1 MSHAI
6 GLWCGQ
12 CGATIPE
19 AAFRLRCPACNG
31 LLEVRFDL
39 DRMKQALASGE
50 PGLLSGS
57 LLRQWLDILPIDD
70 PSLIDRVTLG
80 ESVTPLVRSSVLGR
94 NLGIENLWLK
104 LEFMGPT
111 LSLKDR
117 GTSLCVLKA
126 LELGYD
132 TVCIPSSGNNA
143 GSVAAYAARAGLRA
157 VVIVQRDLSP
167 IKVFKTVAHG
177 ARVVRVDGD
186 MATASRVCSALLER
200 HRWFHCGGANP
211 YRPAAKRTVAYEIV
225 RQLGGTVPDAVA
237 FPVGGATGI
246 AAAYTGFVE
255 MRDMGLIPSLP
266 RLIGVQLD
274 ACDPLTRA
282 FDAGS
287 EEIRPAPARPSV
299 SDAILNNNPTQGPQA
314 LRAARSTGGL
324 FVSVSD
330 AECVQAIRSLA
341 GREGL
346 FVEPAGGVSVAG
358 ISRIA
363 REKRL
368 QGLRTVVCMLT
379 GHGLNL
385 PGGVVDVDAMPE
397 IVAPEVAAVEAYLS
411 RCMNASERPA

>member
-1 MSHAI
+1 MSYAT
-6 GLWCGQ
+6 GLGCTQ
-12 CGATIPE
+12 CGIVIPE
-19 AAFRLRCPACNG
+19 AEFRLRCPACGG
-31 LLEVRFDL
+31 LLEVRYDL
-39 DRMKQALASGE
+39 DRMAKALARQGGALR
-50 PGLLSGS
+50 PGP

-70 PSLIDRVTLG
+70 ASLIDRVTLG
-80 ESVTPLVRSSVLGR
+80 ESVTPMVRSGVLGR
-94 NLGIENLWLK
+94 TLGIDNLWFK
-104 LEFMGPT
+104 VECAGPT

-157 VVIVQRDLSP
+157 IVIVQRHLSP

-177 ARVVRVDGD
+177 AKVVRVDGD
-186 MATASRVCSALLER
+186 MATASRVCGALLER

-211 YRPAAKRTVAYEIV
+211 YRATAKRTVAYEMV
-225 RQLGGTVPDAVA
+225 QQLGGIVPDAVA
-237 FPVGGATGI
+237 FPVGGATGM
-246 AAAYTGFVE
+246 AAAYTGFLE
-255 MRDMGLIPSLP
+255 MRAMGLIPSLP

-287 EEIRPAPARPSV
+287 EEIQAVPVKPSV
-299 SDAILNNNPTQGPQA
+299 SDAILNNHPTQGVQA
-314 LRAARSTGGL
+314 LRAARSTNGV

-330 AECVQAIRSLA
+330 EECVRAIRDLA
-341 GREGL
+341 TREGL

-358 ISRIA
+358 VANIVRD
-363 REKRL
+363 RRL
-368 QGLRTVVCMLT
+368 EGLRTVVCLLT

-385 PGGVVDVDAMPE
+385 PGGIVDVNAMPE
-397 IVAPEVAAVEAYLS
+397 VIAPEVSAVEAYLS
-411 RCMNASERPA
+411 R